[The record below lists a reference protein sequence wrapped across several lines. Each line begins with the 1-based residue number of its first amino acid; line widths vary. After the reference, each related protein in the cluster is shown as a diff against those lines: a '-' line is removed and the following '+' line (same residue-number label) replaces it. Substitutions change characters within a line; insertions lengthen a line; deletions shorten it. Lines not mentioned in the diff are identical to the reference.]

1 MFSYKNILSIGI
13 VCGFLLHAGAAL
25 ADSAGDKSAA
35 VINQLSEQVAASAT
49 EWRRDFHEHP
59 ELPNREFRTAGIIAE
74 HLRQL
79 GFDKVITGVAHTGVI
94 GVLKGQHDGPVVAL
108 RADMDALP
116 VTEKTGLSFASKA
129 RATYYGREVGVM
141 HACGHDAHVAIL
153 MGAAS
158 VLSDMR
164 SHIKGTVIFVFQPAE
179 EGPPQGEE
187 GGARLMIKEGIL
199 SKYGVVDAIFGL
211 HVWPGPAGQVLYRA
225 RGAMAAADGLHI
237 TVKGQQT
244 HGASPWRGVDP
255 IIVSAQIMTA
265 LQMIPSRSLDITKA
279 PSVITIGSIHG
290 GVRGNIIPEEV
301 KMEGTIRTFDPDVR
315 KDLLARLKTS
325 VKNIAE
331 ASGAEAEVD
340 IIEYAPVTYND
351 PALTKQMVPSLIRA
365 LGRENVAEGPIIM
378 GSEDFSFYQREV
390 PGLFVFLGVN
400 KASVSGDD
408 AAPNHSPYFHVN
420 DAALSSGIKAL
431 SAMAVDYLA
440 GSEKTP

>member
-1 MFSYKNILSIGI
+1 MFSSKKILTISM
-13 VCGFLLHAGAAL
+13 VCGFLLHSGAAL
-25 ADSAGDKSAA
+25 AEDAGAKSVAL
-35 VINQLSEQVAASAT
+35 INQLSEQVATSAT
-49 EWRRDFHEHP
+49 AWRHDFHAHP

-74 HLRQL
+74 HLRKL
-79 GFDKVITGVAHTGVI
+79 GFNQVITGVAHTGVI

-116 VTEKTGLSFASKA
+116 VTEKTGLPFASKA
-129 RATYYGREVGVM
+129 RATYYGRDVGVM

-158 VLSDMR
+158 VLSEMR
-164 SHIKGTVIFVFQPAE
+164 AHIKGTVLFVFQPAE

-199 SKYGVVDAIFGL
+199 SEYGAVDAIFGL
-211 HVWPGPAGQVLYRA
+211 HVWPGPAGQILYRA
-225 RGAMAAADGLHI
+225 RGAMAAADGLRI
-237 TVKGQQT
+237 TVKGKQT
-244 HGASPWRGVDP
+244 HGASPWRGIDP

-315 KDLLARLKTS
+315 QVLLARLKTS

-331 ASGAEAEVD
+331 ANGAEAEVE

-351 PALTKQMVPSLIRA
+351 PTLTKQMVASLIRA
-365 LGRENVAEGPIIM
+365 LGRENVAEGPLIM
-378 GSEDFSFYQREV
+378 ASEDFSFYQRKI

-400 KASVSGDD
+400 KAGVSADE

-420 DAALSSGIKAL
+420 DAALSAGIKAL
-431 SAMAVDYLA
+431 STMTVDYLA
-440 GSEKTP
+440 GAAEES